1 LSLKGKNPVSIS
13 FTKGAMT
20 AFNFHYQG
28 KIDEA
33 YRSGKEALNF
43 SEQSGDIYVK
53 GMAFISYGIPCYLK
67 GLLEDAQESLTKGL
81 DLCRKS
87 ALIIWGVWANFWLG
101 ELLVEKG
108 EYQKA
113 VKYYEQGIS
122 FLSKHGEIFPS
133 WARMFKVCIARSKI
147 LNKDQDI
154 NLNELLDYYSPNKMK
169 ILEGFMARYIG
180 EILLSLHAPP
190 LSDIENW
197 INIAIEADRKNSAKW
212 LLGCD
217 YALYAE
223 LYKRKNNHPKAKEML
238 GKAVGILKECA
249 ADCWVEKYE
258 KKLTEL

>member
-1 LSLKGKNPVSIS
+1 MK
-13 FTKGAMT
+13 
-20 AFNFHYQG
+20 
-28 KIDEA
+28 
-33 YRSGKEALNF
+33 F
-43 SEQSGDIYVK
+43 SEQSGDNYVK

-87 ALIIWGVWANFWLG
+87 ALIIWGVWASFWLG

-113 VKYYEQGIS
+113 VEYYEQGIS

-147 LNKDQDI
+147 LNNDQDI
-154 NLNELLDYYSPNKMK
+154 NLNELLDCYSPNKMK

-180 EILLSLHAPP
+180 EILLNLHARSI
-190 LSDIENW
+190 SDIEDW
-197 INIAIEADRKNSAKW
+197 ITTAIEADKRNSAKW

-223 LYKRKNNHPKAKEML
+223 LYKRKNNQLKAKEML
-238 GKAVGILKECA
+238 GKAVEILKECG

-258 KKLTEL
+258 KEFAEL